1 MLLKLKTKS
10 NMGRMFEINEGDNSE
25 KMMEYAEKAY
35 KYTKK
40 LLECLEEEGL
50 GERYDD
56 DDFDDNFGER
66 GGSSGSGGGMGQRR
80 GVRGTGRYSRYR

>member
-1 MLLKLKTKS
+1 
-10 NMGRMFEINEGDNSE
+10 MGRMFEINEGDNSE

-80 GVRGTGRYSRYR
+80 GVILVIANV